1 MDFAHD
7 VLWMQQSS
15 LCASAASSLV
25 TYRCLEM
32 QVQWLSSCW
41 SSQRQLTRRD
51 EGLVKDEVGAV
62 N

>member
-15 LCASAASSLV
+15 LCASASSLV
-25 TYRCLEM
+25 AYRCLEM
-32 QVQWLSSCW
+32 QVQRLSSW
-41 SSQRQLTRRD
+41 SSQRQLPRRD
-51 EGLVKDEVGAV
+51 NVLVKDEVGAV